1 MAEAQRRFPLKIMQ
15 MVIARLVWFC
25 GNNSATHLNAAIEKL
40 QHNNKPNTNNNIN
53 INNAAIH
60 QRDTYAKRLIMNFIH
75 ACENRRLMQRP
86 NASVSQGNRYQS
98 GYQQDE
104 DEKNK
109 PHNIKQ
115 AQSSTNNYMQPSS
128 AEYQAKSTL
137 QNVHDANKE
146 AAQYAKENK
155 IDLNFAL
162 WVGMTGRNKHDY
174 IDPAY

>member
-1 MAEAQRRFPLKIMQ
+1 
-15 MVIARLVWFC
+15 
-25 GNNSATHLNAAIEKL
+25 
-40 QHNNKPNTNNNIN
+40 
-53 INNAAIH
+53 
-60 QRDTYAKRLIMNFIH
+60 MNFIH

-86 NASVSQGNRYQS
+86 SGSQYIKQHAS
-98 GYQQDE
+98 YQQDE

-146 AAQYAKENK
+146 AAQYAKDNK

-162 WVGMTGRNKHDY
+162 WVGMTGRNKQDY
-174 IDPAY
+174 VDPA